1 MKTLNKKNLYLF
13 IPLLILNVISLFNMF
28 NARYLNTLYHNFF
41 IKQLLWFT
49 LGYLF
54 IYLISKIKLN
64 NLFKYAKYYYL
75 FSLCL
80 LIFVLLFG
88 STTNGSK
95 CWLNIFGFT
104 FQPSEL
110 AKLTLTMYIIDIIN
124 NTKIKSFK
132 DELLIIIKL
141 IIITFIPSLLVFL
154 EPDTGAII
162 SFLIILF
169 VSLLYLKLNKRW
181 YILAS
186 ILLFTF
192 TSLFF
197 YFYFFNKDIL
207 INLIGTSFFY
217 RMDRIINFASGN
229 SYQLERS
236 LINIG
241 TSSFFGSGLNNISLS
256 IPEAPTDFIFAF
268 LTNTTGLF
276 SALLVILSYFIID
289 IFLLYK
295 VNHSKEKKYKLFT
308 YTYIVNFIFTQI
320 YNIGMNL
327 GLLPIMGIPL
337 PFLSYG
343 GSSTLINYIFLGMIL
358 KLL

>member
-1 MKTLNKKNLYLF
+1 MKTINKKNLYLF

-49 LGYLF
+49 LGYLL
-54 IYLISKIKLN
+54 IYLISKININ
-64 NLFKYAKYYYL
+64 NLFKYSKYFYL
-75 FSLCL
+75 LSLIL
-80 LIFVLLFG
+80 LILVLLFG

-110 AKLTLTMYIIDIIN
+110 SKLTLTMYIIDIIN
-124 NTKIKSFK
+124 NSKIKSFK

-192 TSLFF
+192 TS
-197 YFYFFNKDIL
+197 I
-207 INLIGTSFFY
+207 
-217 RMDRIINFASGN
+217 
-229 SYQLERS
+229 S
-236 LINIG
+236 LIK
-241 TSSFFGSGLNNISLS
+241 IS
-256 IPEAPTDFIFAF
+256 
-268 LTNTTGLF
+268 
-276 SALLVILSYFIID
+276 
-289 IFLLYK
+289 
-295 VNHSKEKKYKLFT
+295 
-308 YTYIVNFIFTQI
+308 
-320 YNIGMNL
+320 
-327 GLLPIMGIPL
+327 
-337 PFLSYG
+337 
-343 GSSTLINYIFLGMIL
+343 
-358 KLL
+358 

>member
-1 MKTLNKKNLYLF
+1 MKTINKKNLYLY
-13 IPLLILNVISLFNMF
+13 IPLLILNVISIFNMF
-28 NARYLNTLYHNFF
+28 NARYLNVLYHNFF
-41 IKQLLWFT
+41 IKQLLWFII
-49 LGYLF
+49 GYLL
-54 IYLISKIKLN
+54 IYIISKINVN
-64 NLFKYAKYYYL
+64 NLFKYAKYFYL
-75 FSLCL
+75 LSLIL
-80 LIFVLLFG
+80 LILVLLFG

-95 CWLNIFGFT
+95 CWLNLFGFT

-110 AKLTLTMYIIDIIN
+110 TKLTLTMYIINIVN
-124 NTKIKSFK
+124 NSKIKTFK
-132 DELLIIIKL
+132 DELIIIIKL
-141 IIITFIPSLLVFL
+141 ILITLIPSILVFL

-169 VSLLYLKLNKRW
+169 VTLIYLKLNKKW

-186 ILLFTF
+186 TIILLSI
-192 TSLFF
+192 SLFF
-197 YFYFFNKDIL
+197 YFYFFNRDIL
-207 INLIGTSFFY
+207 IKLIGTSFFY
-217 RMDRIINFASGN
+217 RMDRIINFANGN

-241 TSSFFGSGLNNISLS
+241 TSSLFGNGLNNINLS

-276 SALLVILSYFIID
+276 SALIVLLCYLVININ
-289 IFLLYK
+289 LLLK
-295 VNHSKEKKYKLFT
+295 ISHSKVKKYKLFA
-308 YTYIVNFIFTQI
+308 YTYLFSFLFSQI
-320 YNIGMNL
+320 YNISMNL